1 MTATGVVYIIDH
13 ANHINQILKKN
24 ITLQVIEMEQP
35 GELEDLFVGSVTL
48 GERGQVVIPA
58 DARELMGLE
67 AGDKLLAFCHPTKQM
82 VCLCKLTMI
91 ERMRSFLSRLELEEK
106 AEE

>member
-1 MTATGVVYIIDH
+1 
-13 ANHINQILKKN
+13 
-24 ITLQVIEMEQP
+24 MEDP
-35 GELEDLFVGSVTL
+35 AALEDLFVGAVTV

-58 DARELMGLE
+58 VAREQMDLE
-67 AGDKLLAFCHPTKQM
+67 PGDKLLAFAHPTKQM

-91 ERMRSFLSRLELEEK
+91 ERMKAFLSRLEHEEEK

>member
-1 MTATGVVYIIDH
+1 MRH
-13 ANHINQILKKN
+13 AIHVNHIHCSKHELH
-24 ITLQVIEMEQP
+24 QVVGMAHP
-35 GELEDLFVGSVTL
+35 GELEDMFLGAVTL

-58 DARELMGLE
+58 EAREQMGLE
-67 AGDKLLAFCHPTKQM
+67 PGDKLLAFCHPAKQM

-91 ERMRSFLSRLELEEK
+91 ERMRSFLSRIEQEEDN

>member
-1 MTATGVVYIIDH
+1 
-13 ANHINQILKKN
+13 
-24 ITLQVIEMEQP
+24 MEQP
-35 GELEDLFVGSVTL
+35 GELEGMFVGSVTL

-58 DARELMGLE
+58 EAREQMGLQ

-82 VCLCKLTMI
+82 VCLCKLTVL
-91 ERMRSFLSRLELEEK
+91 ERMREFLSRMEQEEEK

>member
-1 MTATGVVYIIDH
+1 MND
-13 ANHINQILKKN
+13 
-24 ITLQVIEMEQP
+24 P
-35 GELEDLFVGSVTL
+35 GELDELFAGAVTL

-58 DARELMGLE
+58 EAREQMGLE

-91 ERMRSFLSRLELEEK
+91 ERMRAFLTRLEQEEEK

>member
-1 MTATGVVYIIDH
+1 MGH
-13 ANHINQILKKN
+13 S
-24 ITLQVIEMEQP
+24 
-35 GELEDLFVGSVTL
+35 GELEEMFVGSVTL

-58 DARELMGLE
+58 DARELMGLQP
-67 AGDKLLAFCHPTKQM
+67 GDKLLAFCHPGKQM

-91 ERMRSFLSRLELEEK
+91 ERMKSFLSRLEQEEGK

>member
-1 MTATGVVYIIDH
+1 MR
-13 ANHINQILKKN
+13 
-24 ITLQVIEMEQP
+24 QVRQVRIVQDP
-35 GELEDLFVGSVTL
+35 AELDELFVGSVTV

-58 DARELMGLE
+58 EAREQMGLQP
-67 AGDKLLAFCHPTKQM
+67 GDKLLAFSHPTKQM

-91 ERMRSFLSRLELEEK
+91 ERMKAFLSRLEQEETK

>member
-1 MTATGVVYIIDH
+1 MA
-13 ANHINQILKKN
+13 KN
-24 ITLQVIEMEQP
+24 EDVRQVCSVEDP
-35 GELEDLFVGSVTL
+35 AGLEELFVGAVTV

-58 DARELMGLE
+58 DARSQMDLE
-67 AGDKLLAFCHPTKQM
+67 PGDKLLAFSHPTKQM

-91 ERMRSFLSRLELEEK
+91 ERMRAFLSQLEQAEAK